1 MKKTD
6 KFLKIEEV
14 SKILQLH
21 PYTVRR
27 LCRENRIPCFKV
39 GGQWRFRLDQI
50 EGFQKKR
57 VCSNANSEKCQY
69 GNQA

>member
-1 MKKTD
+1 MKKAE

-14 SKILQLH
+14 SEVLNLN

-27 LCRENRIPCFKV
+27 LCREDKIPCFKV

-50 EGFQKKR
+50 KGMQKCNNSNSIR
-57 VCSNANSEKCQY
+57 CSNMHKK
-69 GNQA
+69 